1 MPTEVEPSLDPTER
15 KQPEIWFAHFPFAQ
29 PSACPSMSRLPHP
42 LHSRLR
48 GVYPERAERVE
59 RAPLGM

>member
-1 MPTEVEPSLDPTER
+1 VEASLDLTER

-29 PSACPSMSRLPHP
+29 RSACRSISRLPIRSTP
-42 LHSRLR
+42 RLR

-59 RAPLGM
+59 WAPLGM